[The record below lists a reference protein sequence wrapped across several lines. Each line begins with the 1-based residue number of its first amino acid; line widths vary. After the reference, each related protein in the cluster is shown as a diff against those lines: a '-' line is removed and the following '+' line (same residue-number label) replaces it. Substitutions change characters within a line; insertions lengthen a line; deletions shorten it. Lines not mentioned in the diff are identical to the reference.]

1 MKTRKYNLNAI
12 AMGVALAMGS
22 VAAAQ
27 ATPEGAPVGH
37 PSRALENV
45 ARQERLS
52 SVPSFDLVE
61 QTGLAGVESALSI
74 IAGKV
79 HIDHDF
85 CLGGTV
91 TKPFSYTLAVTASG
105 GEGTA
110 TIDGGA
116 GKGGV
121 DLDITSIPSAVDLSN
136 PKLTLGTRVDVLVA
150 PLSEIKGVTGF
161 SSITNYVGLHHW
173 SVSSYI
179 FNDQADW
186 IFTDAQSKKLI
197 PYGERSIKD
206 YYKRVIDEESWE
218 FDWGLEKVLKHGY
231 PVAKWTELS
240 WYKRPDGADGYLKV
254 KKDLLK
260 PGGAVCR
267 IVYEAASIVDDGP
280 FGYAGK
286 VKVFRV
292 AP

>member
-27 ATPEGAPVGH
+27 AAAPVDH
-37 PSRALENV
+37 PSVALGVV
-45 ARQERLS
+45 AAQERIS
-52 SVPSFDLVE
+52 SLPTFDISE

-74 IAGKV
+74 IAAKA
-79 HIDHDF
+79 HIDHTF
-85 CLGGTV
+85 CQGATV
-91 TKPFSYTLAVTASG
+91 ANPFKYTLAVSAFA

-116 GKGGV
+116 GNGGV
-121 DLDITSIPSAVDLSN
+121 TLYINSTSSNEDLQNND
-136 PKLTLGTRVDVLVA
+136 LTLGTRVEVYAKDGSV
-150 PLSEIKGVTGF
+150 IKGVTGF
-161 SSITNYVGLHHW
+161 SAITDYYGDHHW

-186 IFTDAQSKKLI
+186 TFTDAQSGKPI

-206 YYKRVIDEESWE
+206 YYKRVIDQESWE
-218 FDWGLEKVLKHGY
+218 FDWGLEKVLKYGY
-231 PVAKWTELS
+231 PVTKWTELS
-240 WYKRPDGADGYLKV
+240 WYKRPDGGDGYLKV
-254 KKDLLK
+254 RKDLLK

-267 IVYEAASIVDDGP
+267 IAYEASSIVDDGA
-280 FGYAGK
+280 FSYVGK
-286 VKVFRV
+286 VRVFRV